1 MCAEYVRLEMQ
12 LISSAASSSPI
23 WAVQSYC
30 LASVHTCRFGAA
42 PSGSNSALLP
52 EAFQRQLSEIKSML
66 TSMNAQRGA
75 LPADSHTASLN
86 GMSVEYLT
94 LAWYLISLSA
104 LL

>member
-1 MCAEYVRLEMQ
+1 
-12 LISSAASSSPI
+12 
-23 WAVQSYC
+23 
-30 LASVHTCRFGAA
+30 
-42 PSGSNSALLP
+42 
-52 EAFQRQLSEIKSML
+52 ML